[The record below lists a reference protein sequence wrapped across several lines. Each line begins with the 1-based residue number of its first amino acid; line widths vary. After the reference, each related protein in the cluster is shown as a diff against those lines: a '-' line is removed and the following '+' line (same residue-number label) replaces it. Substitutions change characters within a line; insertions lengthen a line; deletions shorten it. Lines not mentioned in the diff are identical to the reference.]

1 MSARTKA
8 LLVILVIALVVALV
22 DLRGLVRRLV
32 REVTQRTE
40 DTTVRTRLTE
50 AALQSSS
57 EPKQTATL
65 YFPVYETGTLIA
77 ESRPITWAPLET
89 DRIRQVLLGLIEGS
103 RQSHSPALPPNTTV
117 RGVFLTSDGTAYVD
131 FSQEVQGGVLP
142 GIASENLVA
151 YSIANSIA
159 ANVPAVKKVKILIQG
174 QEADTLNGH
183 EDLSEPIAPGWG
195 QGQTAPAP

>member
-1 MSARTKA
+1 MPGRTKA
-8 LLVILVIALVVALV
+8 LLAILAVVLVVALV
-22 DLRGLVRRLV
+22 DLRGLARRLF

-65 YFPVYETGTLIA
+65 YFPAYDTGTLVA
-77 ESRPITWAPLET
+77 ETRPITWAQLET

-103 RQSHSPALPPNTTV
+103 HQAHSPALPPNTTI
-117 RGVFLTSDGTAYVD
+117 RGVFLTQEGTAYVD
-131 FSQEVQGGVLP
+131 FSQEMSAGVLP

-151 YSIANSIA
+151 YSIANSLA
-159 ANVPAVKKVKILIQG
+159 ANVPAVKRVKILIQG

-183 EDLSEPIAPGWG
+183 EDLSEPLAPGWG
-195 QGQTAPAP
+195 QAAPPP